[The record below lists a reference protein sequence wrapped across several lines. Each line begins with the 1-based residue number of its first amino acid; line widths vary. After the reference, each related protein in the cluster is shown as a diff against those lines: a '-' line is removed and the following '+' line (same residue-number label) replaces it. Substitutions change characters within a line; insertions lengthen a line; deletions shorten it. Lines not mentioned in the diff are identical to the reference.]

1 MHVEIRRARVP
12 LHRAAAIQRADAA
25 KCWRGSGEMEGILVI
40 GGIWSGRATYW
51 ILPSTSASR
60 MNWHFLLFV
69 SESANKRQI
78 VYLPL
83 LHGPWKAA
91 LIHHLALPHQSYPH
105 LHPLLLRECYVN
117 VPICH
122 LVLTLTPF
130 SPPTSSPLLLW
141 QYYHILCYIGY
152 ILLLPCIITY

>member
-51 ILPSTSASR
+51 ILPSTSASP
-60 MNWHFLLFV
+60 MNWHSLLFV

-91 LIHHLALPHQSYPH
+91 LIHHLALPPSILPTPSSSSPQRMLCECSYLSSCVNFDSFESSRQQSPSFMTILPYLM
-105 LHPLLLRECYVN
+105 LHRLHIN
-117 VPICH
+117 
-122 LVLTLTPF
+122 LTLE
-130 SPPTSSPLLLW
+130 L
-141 QYYHILCYIGY
+141 
-152 ILLLPCIITY
+152 